1 MSGQRAAAGEAGE
14 GFDRVIERLRG
25 VVEKLEA
32 GSLSLEESLAAFE
45 EGVRLSRRG
54 TEILDQAERRVEML
68 TRGEGGEQVVPF
80 VAPGEGEG
88 GQ

>member
-1 MSGQRAAAGEAGE
+1 MAERTKPAGDGE
-14 GFDRVIERLRG
+14 GFDVVLERLRG

-54 TEILDQAERRVEML
+54 SEILDQAEKRVEVL
-68 TRGEGGEQVVPF
+68 TRGDDGGERARPF
-80 VAPGEGEG
+80 SPDEE
-88 GQ
+88 